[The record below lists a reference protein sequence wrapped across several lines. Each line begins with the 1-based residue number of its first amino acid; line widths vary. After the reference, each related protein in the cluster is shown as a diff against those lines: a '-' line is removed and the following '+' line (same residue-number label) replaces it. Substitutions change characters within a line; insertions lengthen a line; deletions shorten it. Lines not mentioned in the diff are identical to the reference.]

1 MKQPMAAHL
10 ARLGVDDWD
19 GELLR
24 AVALVDGHDLCGL
37 GDLGHLPALPHHHV
51 RHTLVHQTV

>member
-1 MKQPMAAHL
+1 MAAHL
-10 ARLGVDDWD
+10 AGLGVDDWD

-24 AVALVDGHDLCGL
+24 AVALVDGHDLRGL